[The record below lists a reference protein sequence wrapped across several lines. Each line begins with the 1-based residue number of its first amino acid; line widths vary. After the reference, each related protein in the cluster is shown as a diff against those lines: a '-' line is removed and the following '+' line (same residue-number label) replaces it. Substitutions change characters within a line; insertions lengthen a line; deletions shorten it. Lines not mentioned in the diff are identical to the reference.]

1 MILHIELFNIFSIVW
16 NNVTVSSFVE
26 VSCSPYATT
35 ITKPDG
41 TQSCY
46 CKPCEVSNQYNMV
59 CGSDELTYG
68 NQCQME
74 YKACQTGKDI
84 VVKQRKPCGMYYF

>member
-1 MILHIELFNIFSIVW
+1 M
-16 NNVTVSSFVE
+16 SSVLCEIMLLYLPFVE

-68 NQCQME
+68 NQCEME

-84 VVKQRKPCGMYYF
+84 VVKQRKSCGMYYF